1 MATGVRLAG
10 VRTSPWGPLKSTRTA
25 TQRRECG
32 FVNFHDIFFSCF
44 PYTLMQLVCTSVIPE
59 SFASIHSQSCIS
71 VFMFDCILTI
81 VSQERGIKTKL
92 RWPTVERA
100 LFFERHE
107 FLQMKGQSI
116 EKLVMR
122 VQVTLLS
129 FVQTCSFLF
138 SLMVKVWI
146 LKHTSCFFFFFVL
159 IIIQITQLYF
169 IIIIIHA
176 IILLER

>member
-1 MATGVRLAG
+1 MSLVSCKPIHNLQFNRIYLPTFTHHVCTFYRYLPVVWGEDYQFKGTCLGVWVRGVGWQLATGVRVAE

-81 VSQERGIKTKL
+81 VS
-92 RWPTVERA
+92 
-100 LFFERHE
+100 
-107 FLQMKGQSI
+107 
-116 EKLVMR
+116 
-122 VQVTLLS
+122 
-129 FVQTCSFLF
+129 
-138 SLMVKVWI
+138 
-146 LKHTSCFFFFFVL
+146 
-159 IIIQITQLYF
+159 
-169 IIIIIHA
+169 
-176 IILLER
+176 